1 MAKKTKTFSL
11 EEDIIKAIVNYKIE
25 NNLSSDSAA
34 LERIILQLGN
44 NTPVINKT
52 NIDANGLEK
61 LIVKVLEKLDV
72 VGSVIN
78 TKKITESKEPATELK
93 NEGYHIENTSIGD
106 VAGEMMNG
114 LLNDD

>member
-34 LERIILQLGN
+34 LERIILQLAN
-44 NTPVINKT
+44 NAPAVNKT
-52 NIDANGLEK
+52 NIDSNGLEK

-78 TKKITESKEPATELK
+78 TKQITESKELATELA
-93 NEGYHIENTSIGD
+93 NGGYHVENPSTDDAIG
-106 VAGEMMNG
+106 ELLSG
-114 LLNDD
+114 LK